1 MINSAVWSVRQAQ
14 CIMLSLVIGLAG
26 CSSNAIAP
34 VINKTPHRLIPPE
47 RVVQP
52 ADSIYTISWQYGLN
66 FLDIAK
72 WNGLKPPYDLK
83 SGQRLGLRP
92 GATPTPASRP
102 SSIVSQPLP
111 AEPAIQATKPA
122 VKTAPKQTRGPAI
135 VAPPLPAPSNWQWP
149 ATGTLIAKFSRDNG
163 VNGIRIAGQPGSP
176 VLATEAGDVVYV
188 GEGLLGYGKLIIVKH
203 SKKYLSAY
211 AHNRRIDVN
220 EGQRVKAGQKIA
232 EMGSSGTDKTM
243 LHFEIRVNGKPEN
256 PLKYLQG

>member
-92 GATPTPASRP
+92 ISILIVWILVAGRISPSATT
-102 SSIVSQPLP
+102 
-111 AEPAIQATKPA
+111 T
-122 VKTAPKQTRGPAI
+122 TAA
-135 VAPPLPAPSNWQWP
+135 AA
-149 ATGTLIAKFSRDNG
+149 AAK
-163 VNGIRIAGQPGSP
+163 A
-176 VLATEAGDVVYV
+176 
-188 GEGLLGYGKLIIVKH
+188 
-203 SKKYLSAY
+203 
-211 AHNRRIDVN
+211 
-220 EGQRVKAGQKIA
+220 
-232 EMGSSGTDKTM
+232 
-243 LHFEIRVNGKPEN
+243 
-256 PLKYLQG
+256 